1 MIFSLKLPL
10 NSSETWLESMKPDF
24 LRVCRHVYGRLT
36 RELSPQLTYHS
47 LSHTWRD
54 VLPAASRLAR
64 AMRLGDEDCLVVL
77 TAALFH
83 DTGFLLSYENHEH
96 YSIRIARETL
106 PEFGYA
112 AGQIDAIAEV
122 IAATKMPQRPK
133 GLLQQIIC
141 DADLDL
147 LGREDFLPLNRK
159 LLGEVLHFSPNR
171 ASYKDWLRNQM
182 RFLEDHRFF
191 TPVAE
196 EMRGPGKAR
205 NMALIRAELAS
216 GNGSTPDHFLRG
228 ASC

>member
-1 MIFSLKLPL
+1 
-10 NSSETWLESMKPDF
+10 MKPDF
-24 LRVCRHVYGRLT
+24 IRVCRHVHARLAH
-36 RELSPQLTYHS
+36 ELSPKLTYHS
-47 LSHTWRD
+47 LAHTWRD

-64 AMRLGDEDCLVVL
+64 AMGLGEDDCLVLL

-83 DTGFLLSYENHEH
+83 DTGFLLSYENHEQH
-96 YSIRIARETL
+96 SIRIARETL
-106 PEFGYA
+106 PGFGYSA
-112 AGQIDAIAEV
+112 EQIDAVAEV
-122 IAATKMPQRPK
+122 IGATKMPQRPK

-159 LLGEVLHFSPNR
+159 LLGEVLHFSPHR

-182 RFLEDHRFF
+182 RFLEEHRFF
-191 TPVAE
+191 TAAAE
-196 EMRGPGKAR
+196 ELRGPGKTR

-228 ASC
+228 ARC